1 MLEEAQHPAAPGS
14 FTMQQ
19 ILVAVLI
26 ALVLLPGAT
35 PAAAPGPA
43 DIVQAFNRALSERK
57 LDDVMPL
64 LAKGSVQ
71 YTLRA
76 AHAGATTGTG
86 GITSD
91 LKTHWNTIGPVVF
104 SVTTTYKRVAK
115 ILDTRIDGDL
125 ATVWATVTSETVERS
140 GKQRKD
146 SFSEVYLLVR
156 AADGWQI
163 GAIADNRGTDNLSVA
178 PTAPVKAP

>member
-1 MLEEAQHPAAPGS
+1 MKHPLLVIVLALALSPAVPQAAG
-14 FTMQQ
+14 
-19 ILVAVLI
+19 
-26 ALVLLPGAT
+26 
-35 PAAAPGPA
+35 PGPT
-43 DIVQAFNRALSERK
+43 DVVQAFNRALSARK
-57 LDDVMPL
+57 IEDATAL

-76 AHAGATTGTG
+76 AHPGVTGTAPT

-104 SVTTTYKRVAK
+104 SVTTVYSRVPK

-125 ATVWATVTSETVERS
+125 ATVWAQVASETVERS
-140 GKQRKD
+140 GKSRKD

-156 AADGWQI
+156 AGGAWQI
-163 GAIADNRGTDNLSVA
+163 GAIADNRGTDSMSVA
-178 PTAPVKAP
+178 PAPAAKPK

>member
-1 MLEEAQHPAAPGS
+1 
-14 FTMQQ
+14 MQQ
-19 ILVAVLI
+19 TLAAVLLT
-26 ALVLLPGAT
+26 LVLLPGAT
-35 PAAAPGPA
+35 PAAGPGPA
-43 DIVQAFNRALSERK
+43 DIVQAFNHALSERK
-57 LDDVMPL
+57 LEDAMPL

-76 AHAGATTGTG
+76 AHPGATTGTTGTG

-91 LKTHWNTIGPVVF
+91 LKTHWSTIGPVVF
-104 SVTTTYKRVAK
+104 SVTTSYKRVPE

-125 ATVWATVTSETVERS
+125 ATVWTKMASETIERS
-140 GKQRKD
+140 GKQRRD

-156 AADGWQI
+156 TADGWQI
-163 GAIADNRGTDNLSVA
+163 GAIADNRGTDSLPVA